1 MRDVEINKQPVELYK
16 VLKFEG
22 LAQSGGAAKM
32 MIDNGDVKVNGA
44 VETQRRKKIMAGD
57 KIEFNGETL
66 NIIASI
72 AE

>member
-32 MIDNGDVKVNGA
+32 VIDDGRVKVNGA
-44 VETQRRKKIMAGD
+44 VETQRRKKIVDGD
-57 KIEFNGETL
+57 KIELNGETL
-66 NIIASI
+66 NIIASKT
-72 AE
+72 E

>member
-44 VETQRRKKIMAGD
+44 VETQRRKKIMDGD